1 MANAQANDPMEPMGR
16 NDPTL
21 PTDRIEFFDPIHRIE
36 SADRIE
42 HQSPRLVTNED
53 EGARQ
58 RQQSS
63 GSLRRK
69 RGGSGQRRRRSSGIT
84 AAILRVLLQAPASST
99 RSLGRQRTRCQ
110 TGHGDGRR
118 PSRAL

>member
-21 PTDRIEFFDPIHRIE
+21 PTDRIEFFDPIDRIE

-84 AAILRVLLQAPASST
+84 AAIFHVLMRALASLK

-110 TGHGDGRR
+110 TGHRHCLR
-118 PSRAL
+118 PSRAF